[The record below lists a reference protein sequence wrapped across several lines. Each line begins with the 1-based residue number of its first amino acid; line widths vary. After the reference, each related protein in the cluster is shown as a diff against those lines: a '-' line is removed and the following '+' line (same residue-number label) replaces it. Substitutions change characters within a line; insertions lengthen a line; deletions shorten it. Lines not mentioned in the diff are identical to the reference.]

1 MRSPSGLIPLV
12 GTVTVMVSPAVTLA
26 VKLRAVGGWFGV
38 VGVGSGLTVT
48 VTRPVTARS
57 GPPSGYAAYSRVTTS
72 SAVIGVTS
80 GT

>member
-1 MRSPSGLIPLV
+1 MPLV

-48 VTRPVTARS
+48 VIRPVTARS
-57 GPPSGYAAYSRVTTS
+57 GLPSG
-72 SAVIGVTS
+72 
-80 GT
+80 